1 MILRNAIKT
10 PDGTILESTHVHDF
24 KIYQD
29 KITGKEY
36 GVDGGLAY
44 LRTIGDMADCTNL
57 SIESDDHKTIRTHL
71 KWGTYG
77 KSGKNPLKFV
87 PLSELSNNHIKA
99 IIATQTLSKE
109 VLSALNDELAYRNSH
124 NINITD

>member
-10 PDGTILESTHVHDF
+10 PDGTVLESFHRHDYKVHTDTT
-24 KIYQD
+24 
-29 KITGKEY
+29 TGKLY
-36 GVDGGLAY
+36 GVDGGRDY
-44 LRTIGDMADCTNL
+44 FRYIGDMTDCTNL

>member
-24 KIYQD
+24 KMYQD

-44 LRTIGDMADCTNL
+44 LRTIGDMTDCTNL

-87 PLSELSNNHIKA
+87 SLSELSNNHIKA

-124 NINITD
+124 NIDITD